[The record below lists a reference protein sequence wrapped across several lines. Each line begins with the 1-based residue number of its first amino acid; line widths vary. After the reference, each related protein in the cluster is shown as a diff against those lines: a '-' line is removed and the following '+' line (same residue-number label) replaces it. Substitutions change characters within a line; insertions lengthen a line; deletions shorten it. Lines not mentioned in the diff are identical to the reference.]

1 MVLYHISKSK
11 HSTLNF
17 ETQFAFLLPFATA
30 KSLTTIVNSISRMGG
45 MSPQFR
51 FLAKKQYD
59 LVKENM
65 TVREK
70 VNTNFALVK
79 NGGELDEVLY
89 ADIESMNLKEII
101 TLIRMGDMTTTI
113 SQERLQKLAH
123 HVALRKN

>member
-1 MVLYHISKSK
+1 
-11 HSTLNF
+11 
-17 ETQFAFLLPFATA
+17 
-30 KSLTTIVNSISRMGG
+30 MGG

-79 NGGELDEVLY
+79 NGGELDEALY
-89 ADIESMNLKEII
+89 ADIESMNLKEIV